1 MDYNMKKRIVERAKK
16 LKDYEYVHLFRIIK
30 QDSES
35 KYSSNKNGI
44 FINLKNLSD
53 ETLNSICEYLDF
65 VESKNTISY
74 IGEKNNNDQKKT
86 DSASL
91 RKLEYENI
99 YHQCYRDLS
108 NYQKTVVKQQGQ
120 ILNKP
125 KS

>member
-1 MDYNMKKRIVERAKK
+1 MDYNMKKRIVERTKR

-30 QDSES
+30 QDSDS

-53 ETLNSICEYLDF
+53 EILINIGEYLDF
-65 VESKNTISY
+65 VESKNTASY
-74 IGEKNNNDQKKT
+74 IVKEDEEKKT

-91 RKLEYENI
+91 KKLEYENI

-120 ILNKP
+120 NLNKNLI
-125 KS
+125 